1 MKSLSRGREEEA
13 DKEIVRRVEDL
24 ATKKSISMA
33 QIAMAWVFS
42 EGDMMPICGLEPE
55 KRIDQDVEAVGVTPE
70 RGGDETS

>member
-1 MKSLSRGREEEA
+1 
-13 DKEIVRRVEDL
+13 L
-24 ATKKSISMA
+24 AKKKSISMA

-42 EGDMMPICGLEPE
+42 KGDMMPICGLEPE